1 MSSAPAASKAKAK
14 PKTNM
19 LEDFALG
26 GLSAAISKTVAAPIE
41 RVKLLLQNQGEAAA
55 ITKPYT
61 GIVDVFIRVPKEQ
74 GIASFWRGNMA
85 NVIRYFP
92 TQALNFMFKDF
103 YKQYLEQPR
112 SAGFIPCLLGNM
124 ASGGAAGATSL
135 VVVYPLD
142 FARTRLAMD
151 VGKGDARE
159 FTGTV
164 DCILKTAK
172 QSGWGKGGVYNGFT
186 ISCVG
191 IIFYRGAYFG
201 LYDTINDQ
209 DFMRKGGFGTKF
221 AVGYAVTVTA
231 GLLSYPLD
239 FARTRLA
246 MDVGKGDAREFTG
259 TVDCILK
266 TAKQSGWGKGGVYNG
281 FTISC
286 VGIVFYRGAYFGLYD
301 TINDQD
307 FMRKGG
313 FATKFA
319 VGYAVTVTAGL
330 LSYPLDTIRRR
341 LMMTSGKHA
350 GKYKSSMDAFSQIMK
365 NEGAKAL
372 YKGAGSNIL
381 RGLAGALVLVGFDY
395 CKNFYLEWKYPELKG
410 QKKEIKI
417 QFG

>member
-41 RVKLLLQNQGEAAA
+41 RVKLLLQNQGEASA

-61 GIVDVFIRVPKEQ
+61 GIVDVFVRVPKEQ

-239 FARTRLA
+239 
-246 MDVGKGDAREFTG
+246 
-259 TVDCILK
+259 
-266 TAKQSGWGKGGVYNG
+266 
-281 FTISC
+281 
-286 VGIVFYRGAYFGLYD
+286 
-301 TINDQD
+301 
-307 FMRKGG
+307 
-313 FATKFA
+313 
-319 VGYAVTVTAGL
+319 
-330 LSYPLDTIRRR
+330 TIRRR

-350 GKYKSSMDAFSQIMK
+350 GKYKNSWDCARKILK
-365 NEGAKAL
+365 DEGMKAL

-395 CKNFYLEWKYPELKG
+395 CKGFYLDWKYPESKG
-410 QKKEIKI
+410 KRGEMKI
-417 QFG
+417 QFS